1 MKNDIF
7 GCLQEANSNS
17 RIQLSEIICTIAL
30 QDYPENWPDL
40 IDKLLEKINPSDF
53 GTNLTILKT
62 LHYIFKRYRLEE
74 RSDDLYREINYT
86 MSKFGPA
93 LLQIYVGIESLLQ
106 SGTSDKQFLSL
117 VLQNAIYANKI
128 FYSLSFQD
136 IPEFIET
143 NLATFMRILMFLFT
157 FESNLVVTQNED
169 EPGLLEK
176 LTSSVAKIAIMY
188 AGKYEE
194 DFSQLPQF
202 AQATWT
208 ILTGRVSTLP
218 KDDKVA
224 CTCICF
230 LASVAHQERHKDIF
244 APTLEIIC
252 EKIILPNMT
261 IRESDLEVFEDE
273 PIEFI
278 KRDTEGSSEVSNR
291 YTAAVTLVRNLMEF
305 FEVQITQILFAS
317 VQRSLYEYSS
327 NPTRNWR
334 HKLLATQIFSAIG
347 ARGFTEAFGVTRVN
361 SLLNL
366 KEFFVNNVAV
376 DLQAAN
382 EGLHPLIK
390 LEAIK
395 FVAMYRNQLDKAEL
409 SLSLTALLHH
419 LESKNYI
426 IHTYAALAI
435 EKILSIR
442 RGGESLFSTADI
454 SSLVGKLSV
463 TILALIFNHRTLDKM
478 CENYFL
484 IKAFMR
490 VISLAPDTDITSVCA
505 KFQDRLIWLL
515 AEIVKNPMNPL
526 FNHYL
531 FESFAVM
538 IKATAASAPTSTFA
552 QLESQL
558 VPILFGLLQAEQ
570 SDLFPYTF
578 QLFALMTECSPQP
591 ALPEYSR
598 SLLPALTQPVLWAVP
613 CNTPALIRFAQAVLT
628 KEGPNSSLYAS
639 MEALLGIFRLLLSS
653 KVNEQHAFALLS
665 ALFSHAPLA
674 VAQQHLR
681 PALMLI
687 LTRVQRDKSQRLCT
701 LILLFT
707 SLLIGEDILGPDS
720 AGYFL
725 GVVEGI
731 QPRLYLML
739 LKSLFIPSISK
750 VIDPLD
756 KKCVV
761 LGMTRFLLCL
771 KPLMGAEKDT
781 WSLAISEVIKMA
793 CSSTVLTVIDVAA
806 DEVSSSQGAFNRLT
820 AIPKASKYKARELP
834 SAQDILIS
842 ALRPVIND
850 EFFSSLDE
858 TSRVQLLN
866 LLK

>member
-7 GCLQEANSNS
+7 ACLQEASTNS
-17 RIQLSEIICTIAL
+17 RVQLSEIICTIAF

-40 IDKLLEKINPSDF
+40 IDRLLEKINPSDF
-53 GTNLTILKT
+53 ATNLTILKT

-93 LLQIYVGIESLLQ
+93 LLQIYLGIEGLLRTG
-106 SGTSDKQFLSL
+106 SSDKQFLSL
-117 VLQNAIYANKI
+117 VLQNAIFANKI

-143 NLATFMRILMFLFT
+143 NLATFMKILMFLFT
-157 FESNLVVTQNED
+157 LDNPLLATQNED

-176 LTSSVAKIAIMY
+176 LRSSVAKIAIMY

-194 DFSQLPQF
+194 DFTQLPDF

-208 ILTGRVSTLP
+208 ILTGRVSTQP

-252 EKIILPNMT
+252 DKIILPNMT

-305 FEVQITQILFAS
+305 FEVQITQILLAS
-317 VQRSLYEYSS
+317 VQRSLSEYAV

-361 SLLNL
+361 GLLNL
-366 KEFFVNNVAV
+366 KEFFVNNVAG
-376 DLQAAN
+376 DLQATN
-382 EGLHPLIK
+382 EALHPLIK

-395 FVAMYRNQLDKAEL
+395 FVAMYRNQLDKTDL
-409 SLSLTALLHH
+409 SLSLSTLLHH

-442 RGGESLFSTADI
+442 RGGESLFSAADI

-478 CENYFL
+478 VENYFL

-490 VISLAPDTDITSVCA
+490 VISLAPEADISSVCA

-515 AEIVKNPMNPL
+515 GEIVKNPMNPL

-538 IKATAASAPTSTFA
+538 IKATASTAPSTTFA
-552 QLESQL
+552 QLEGQL

-578 QLFALMTECSPQP
+578 QLFALMTECSSQASSLPQY
-591 ALPEYSR
+591 AQ
-598 SLLPALTQPVLWAVP
+598 SLLPALTQPLLWAVP
-613 CNTPALIRFAQAVLT
+613 CNTPALIRFSQAVLG
-628 KEGPNSSLYAS
+628 KEGSNSTLFSS
-639 MEALLGIFRLLLSS
+639 MDALLSIFRLLLGS
-653 KVNEQHAFALLS
+653 KVNEPHAFALLS
-665 ALFSHAPLA
+665 ALFSHAPLQI
-674 VAQQHLR
+674 AQQHLR

-687 LTRVQRDKSQRLCT
+687 LTRVQRDKSQRLCSS
-701 LILLFT
+701 ILLFF
-707 SLLIGEDILGPDS
+707 SLLVAEESLGPQS
-720 AGYFL
+720 ADYL
-725 GVVEGI
+725 LRTLEAI

-739 LKSLFIPSISK
+739 LKSLFVPSLSK
-750 VIDPLD
+750 VIDPQD
-756 KKCVV
+756 KRVVV
-761 LGMTRFLLCL
+761 LGMTRFLICL
-771 KPLMGAEKDT
+771 RSLEAGNET
-781 WSLAISEVIKMA
+781 WSGALSEVIKCA
-793 CSSTVLTVIDVAA
+793 CSTTVLTVIDVAA
-806 DEVSSSQGAFNRLT
+806 DEVSSGAFNRLT
-820 AIPKASKYKARELP
+820 AVPKAVKYKKVLP
-834 SAQDILIS
+834 PPESILIS
-842 ALRPVIND
+842 TLRPHLDDSII
-850 EFFSSLDE
+850 SSLDDQ
-858 TSRVQLLN
+858 SRVQLLN